1 MLHRSGLAPGGVRR
15 TLGGANA
22 PRMKINSAEFKV
34 SAPHL
39 RACPN
44 WAWPEFAFIGRSNV
58 GKSSL
63 INQLTGRRDLA
74 KVSGTP
80 GKTQLMNFFLINGAW
95 SLVDLP
101 GYGYAKVGREQR
113 ADFNESVADYLAQ
126 RPKLR
131 RVFVLLDSRLPPQA
145 IDLDFIQWL
154 EGCTVPYAVVFTKT
168 DKQSASQSRLAIDAF
183 KRAATTW
190 RADLPPII
198 TSSAKTGSGRAE
210 LLAIIGTMLAK

>member
-1 MLHRSGLAPGGVRR
+1 
-15 TLGGANA
+15 
-22 PRMKINSAEFKV
+22 MKINSAEFKV
-34 SAPHL
+34 SAPNL

-80 GKTQLMNFFLINGAW
+80 GKTQLMNFFLVNGAW

-113 ADFNESVADYLAQ
+113 ADFNEAVADYLAE
-126 RPKLR
+126 RPNLR

-145 IDLDFIQWL
+145 IDLDFLQWL
-154 EGCTVPYAVVFTKT
+154 ESCTAPYSVVFTKT
-168 DKQSASQSRLAIDAF
+168 DKQSASQTRATIDAF
-183 KRAATTW
+183 KRAATAW
-190 RADLPPII
+190 RTEPPPIL
-198 TSSAKTGSGRAE
+198 TSSAKTGNGRAE
-210 LLAIIGTMLAK
+210 LLGAISAALAEWKT

>member
-1 MLHRSGLAPGGVRR
+1 
-15 TLGGANA
+15 
-22 PRMKINSAEFKV
+22 MKINSAEFKV

-113 ADFNESVADYLAQ
+113 ADFNEAVADYLAQ
-126 RPKLR
+126 RPNLR

-145 IDLDFIQWL
+145 IDVDFLQWL

-168 DKQSASQSRLAIDAF
+168 DKQSVSQTRTAIDAF
-183 KRAATTW
+183 KRAAAAW
-190 RADLPPII
+190 RTEPPPIL

-210 LLAIIGTMLAK
+210 LLATIAAALAR

>member
-1 MLHRSGLAPGGVRR
+1 
-15 TLGGANA
+15 
-22 PRMKINSAEFKV
+22 MKINSAEFKV
-34 SAPHL
+34 SAPNL

-80 GKTQLMNFFLINGAW
+80 GKTQLMNFFLVNGAW

-113 ADFNESVADYLAQ
+113 ADFNEAVADYLAQ
-126 RPKLR
+126 RANLR

-145 IDLDFIQWL
+145 IDLDFLQWL
-154 EGCTVPYAVVFTKT
+154 EGCTVAYAVVFTKT
-168 DKQSASQSRLAIDAF
+168 DKQSASQTRATIDAF
-183 KRAATTW
+183 KRAATAW
-190 RADLPPII
+190 RTEPPPIL
-198 TSSAKTGSGRAE
+198 TSSAKTGNGRAE
-210 LLAIIGTMLAK
+210 LLATISAALAE